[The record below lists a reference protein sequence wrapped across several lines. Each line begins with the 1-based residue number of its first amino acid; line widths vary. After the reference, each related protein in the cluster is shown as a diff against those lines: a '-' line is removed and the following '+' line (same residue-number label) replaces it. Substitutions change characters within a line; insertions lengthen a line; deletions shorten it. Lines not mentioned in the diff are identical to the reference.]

1 MIGIVGA
8 AWFTCV
14 RVSPLVSGM
23 THQDQMEVMRQTKE
37 KVKRVGEMPN
47 ARHMFGITLVAKIEC
62 KKKTNQV
69 AGTIFWHQM

>member
-1 MIGIVGA
+1 MGNA
-8 AWFTCV
+8 HWAWFTCV

-23 THQDQMEVMRQTKE
+23 TPQDQMEVMRQTKE

-62 KKKTNQV
+62 KQISDRNHFLASNVK
-69 AGTIFWHQM
+69 A